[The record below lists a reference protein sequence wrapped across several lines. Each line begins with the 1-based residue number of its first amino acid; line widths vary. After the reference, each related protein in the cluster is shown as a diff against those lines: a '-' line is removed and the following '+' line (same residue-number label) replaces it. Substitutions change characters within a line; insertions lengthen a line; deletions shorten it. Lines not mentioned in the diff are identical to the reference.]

1 MTLMQRP
8 PSAVIFDMDGLM
20 LDTESLAARA
30 WEDAAAQMDVAFS
43 AALCRRMIGRNGA
56 SCRELL
62 ATHYGRAF
70 PIERLMNAWNAAYTT
85 LVRSEGVDVKTGLS
99 ELLDL
104 LEAMNI
110 PKAVATSSGHVGATA
125 KLDRANLLH
134 RFSVL
139 VGGDQVTHGK
149 PAPDIFLE
157 AAARL
162 CVAPNGCLVLEDSEP
177 GVAAAWAA
185 GMTPIMVPD
194 LHLPSDE
201 LMARELVVM
210 SSLHD
215 VCAHLKAT
223 SAHG

>member
-1 MTLMQRP
+1 MQRLP
-8 PSAVIFDMDGLM
+8 AAVIFDMDGLM

-30 WEDAAAQMDVAFS
+30 WEHAAAKTKVEFS
-43 AALCRRMIGRNGA
+43 AVLCRRMIGRNGA

-62 ATHYGRAF
+62 AQHYGRAF
-70 PIERLMNAWNAAYTT
+70 PIERLMDAWNEAYTT
-85 LVRSEGVDVKTGLS
+85 LVQTEGVAVKTGLA

-125 KLDRANLLH
+125 KLERASLLH
-134 RFSVL
+134 RFPVL
-139 VGGDQVTHGK
+139 VGGDQVAHGK
-149 PAPDIFLE
+149 PAPDIFLA

-162 CVAPNGCLVLEDSEP
+162 RISPHDCIVLEDSEP

-194 LHLPSDE
+194 LHQPSDE
-201 LMARELVVM
+201 LMARELIVM
-210 SSLHD
+210 HSLHD
-215 VCAHLKAT
+215 VCEHL
-223 SAHG
+223 SAARASP